1 MPRGKTTKTTTK
13 RKTATV
19 KTKRTTTRNTQ
30 HYGTVADMANDV
42 RGVLKSIINQDGRY
56 DTKEASV
63 VGKLYGCEL
72 TRMKLQVEIHKANA
86 NTSKAEE
93 VLSLT

>member
-1 MPRGKTTKTTTK
+1 MPRPKGSKNKTVRSAHTTKTQTK
-13 RKTATV
+13 RG
-19 KTKRTTTRNTQ
+19 TTIR
-30 HYGTVADMANDV
+30 HYDTISDMANDV
-42 RGVLKSIINQDGRY
+42 RGVLKSVISQDGKY

-72 TRMKLQVEIHKANA
+72 SRMKLQVEIHKAN
-86 NTSKAEE
+86 NSSNKADE